1 MFFKRTSELYD
12 APAIEML
19 EVTVE
24 AGFANSTG
32 GSHEDFGYEDQEGD
46 WE

>member
-1 MFFKRTSELYD
+1 MFFKRTSEPYE

-32 GSHEDFGYEDQEGD
+32 GSHDGFDYDNQEGE